1 MSDFELERSPEA
13 RELAEDALFQL
24 LDALGAPDLN
34 LVVLGGLVPE
44 LLTGGEGSEAPVHL
58 GTTDIDIH
66 VSLFADAESDVGP
79 LEVALEAIEAEPDPG
94 VDGWRWLIPAG
105 GGRVRIEFLC
115 DLEDQP
121 ADVTISLPGCRRL
134 RAANLRGTGFVAR
147 DWVEESIE
155 RVVDG
160 ETVTYQARFAGLEGY
175 LLAKSYAV
183 RHRGAEKDYYDLV
196 HVLLYNRAGGPR
208 EAGAQLS
215 GGQFADAVKAARNL
229 FREIEARFSDP
240 SGYAA
245 QSYVNQA
252 RRVDP
257 EADRAQLA
265 QDAVGAIA
273 EFVAALNLI

>member
-24 LDALGAPDLN
+24 LGALGAHDLN

-44 LLTGGEGSEAPVHL
+44 LLTGGEGSEAPAHL

-66 VSLFADAESDVGP
+66 ISLFADAESDVGP
-79 LEVALEAIEAEPDPG
+79 LEAALEAIGAEPDAG
-94 VDGWRWLIPAG
+94 VDGWRWLIPSDG
-105 GGRVRIEFLC
+105 SRVRIEFLC

-121 ADVTISLPGCRRL
+121 EGVTVSLPGCRRL

-147 DWVEESIE
+147 DWAEEPIK

-160 ETVTYQARFAGLEGY
+160 EIVTYQARFAGLEGY
-175 LLAKSYAV
+175 LLAKSYAA

-196 HVLLYNRAGGPR
+196 HVLLYNRAGGPAQ
-208 EAGAQLS
+208 AGSQLG
-215 GGQFADAVKAARNL
+215 GGQFAEDVSAARNL

-240 SGYAA
+240 SDYAA
-245 QSYVNQA
+245 QSYARQA
-252 RRVDP
+252 LRVDP
-257 EADRAQLA
+257 EADPAQVA

-273 EFVAALNLI
+273 EFIAALNLL

>member
-24 LDALGAPDLN
+24 LGALGAHDLN

-44 LLTGGEGSEAPVHL
+44 LLTGGEGSEAPAHL

-66 VSLFADAESDVGP
+66 ISLFADAEEDVGP
-79 LEVALEAIEAEPDPG
+79 LEAALEAIGAEPDAG
-94 VDGWRWLIPAG
+94 ADGWRWLIPSG
-105 GGRVRIEFLC
+105 GSRVRIEFLC

-121 ADVTISLPGCRRL
+121 EGVTVSLPGCRRL

-147 DWVEESIE
+147 DWAEEPIG

-160 ETVTYQARFAGLEGY
+160 ETLTYHARFAGLEGY
-175 LLAKSYAV
+175 LLAKSYAA

-196 HVLLYNRAGGPR
+196 HVLLFNRAGGPAQ
-208 EAGAQLS
+208 AGSELVS
-215 GGQFADAVKAARNL
+215 GQFADDVRVARNL
-229 FREIEARFSDP
+229 FREIEARFSEP
-240 SGYAA
+240 SDYAA
-245 QSYVNQA
+245 QSYAGQAFRVN
-252 RRVDP
+252 P
-257 EADRAQLA
+257 EADPAQLA

-273 EFVAALNLI
+273 EFIAALDLA